1 MLFCLLPG
9 RAMHRAFADD
19 STSIDSAVISEVMWM
34 GSDLSTFDEWVEVA
48 CPVSSD
54 CDLSGWSLTS
64 LKSSGE
70 EVPVISFATGAL
82 IPAGEAR
89 VISHYSASSSRLAA
103 EPWMTTSSMSLP
115 NSKLLLRL
123 RDAAGTVR
131 DEVDDGVG
139 NPFVGANLSGG
150 LKASMER
157 IDLFVSGTIAE
168 NWRTA
173 DTSCGFKDG
182 VPIFGTPGFLPTAS
196 ASSSAQSSG
205 ESSSSS
211 EHCSSLSSF
220 ASLSSISFLSSVS
233 SSSSQSSLTSSA
245 SSVSSLSGSSVSS
258 ESSLSSDSS
267 LSSVS
272 FSSSISF
279 VSSSSYQSSS
289 SSASS
294 VSSSASSRVE
304 DPLLGNVDIFI
315 TEVLANPTGADTDE
329 WIEIANLGAE
339 IVNIAGWVLDDG
351 NSSAEYSIPPR
362 SGSVFFLVPG
372 EYVSFR
378 KSVTALPLDNSGERV
393 SLMSGSVLIDA
404 WEYPLT
410 AEEVSF
416 GRDADASFA
425 LHAFC
430 VPTEGGRNVVAPLP
444 SRIVIQDA
452 GSASI
457 GSAFVV
463 GTEHVT
469 LNLQAAVG
477 AGSLASA
484 ACAWDFGDD
493 AVSGVCNPPSHTFSD
508 AGDYSV
514 RLTVRDF
521 CGGISVSTLSVTVL
535 PEQETTAS
543 SSASSA
549 SSVSSAS
556 SSSSVSSVSSHS
568 SISSLSFARVETG
581 VILSEVYSVPIKKS
595 SLGGISSIPRPL
607 PPREEGELVQL
618 TTHSPSLVE
627 RGGGGEEMNGE
638 KAWETEEWIEL
649 FNPTDHEIS
658 LAGWIIDDLKDGG
671 SKPWKLPVNSSIG
684 AGEYL
689 IFSRNET
696 KLQLNDSGDDVW
708 LIAPDDAW
716 SDHVTIPKLKS
727 GISFSFCD
735 GEWRSSDPTQKLPNA
750 CETTVSSTTTFIA
763 VTKKSIV
770 APSPAFSRIR
780 YVVASQ
786 SSISSISF
794 SSFQSGSVLMSY
806 ALSELP
812 PSLTG
817 AGDTAE
823 KSAIPEAGALGALS
837 GLSVALIW
845 FGRKW
850 WGL

>member
-1 MLFCLLPG
+1 MLLCLLPG
-9 RAMHRAFADD
+9 RAMHRAFADAGAPVG
-19 STSIDSAVISEVMWM
+19 TAVISEVMWM
-34 GSDLSTFDEWVEVA
+34 GSDLSTSDEWVEVA

-54 CDLSGWSLTS
+54 CDLSGWTFTS
-64 LKSSGE
+64 LKSTGE
-70 EVPVISFATGAL
+70 EAVIVSFATGAL
-82 IPAGEAR
+82 IPAGEVR
-89 VISHYSASSSRLAA
+89 VISNFSLSSSRLVA
-103 EPWMTTSSMSLP
+103 EPWITTPSMSLP

-123 RDAAGTVR
+123 RDADGAVR

-139 NPFVGANLSGG
+139 NPFAGANPSGG

-157 IDLFVSGTIAE
+157 IDLSVPGSSAE

-173 DTSCGFKDG
+173 TVSLGFKDG
-182 VPIFGTPGFLPTAS
+182 SPIFGTPGFLPTAS

-220 ASLSSISFLSSVS
+220 ASLSSLSSF
-233 SSSSQSSLTSSA
+233 SSQISLTSSA

-279 VSSSSYQSSS
+279 SSSPSSA

-294 VSSSASSRVE
+294 VSSASSLSV
-304 DPLLGNVDIFI
+304 FI
-315 TEVLANPTGADTDE
+315 TEVIANPIGADTDE
-329 WIEIANLGAE
+329 WIEIANLGADS
-339 IVNIAGWVLDDG
+339 VNIAGWSLDDG
-351 NSSAEYSIPPR
+351 NSSAVYHIPQR
-362 SGSVFFLVPG
+362 SGSGFLLVPG
-372 EYVSFR
+372 EHVSFR
-378 KSVTALPLDNSGERV
+378 KSVTGLSLSNSGERV
-393 SLMSGSVLIDA
+393 SLMSGSLLIDA

-416 GRDADASFA
+416 GRDADAPFA

-543 SSASSA
+543 SSASSV
-549 SSVSSAS
+549 SSSSSSNSSRSSAS
-556 SSSSVSSVSSHS
+556 SSFSSVVLM
-568 SISSLSFARVETG
+568 SLIENVPVETG
-581 VILSEVYSVPIKKS
+581 IILSEVYAVPIKKS
-595 SLGGISSIPRPL
+595 SLGGISSIPRSL
-607 PPREEGELVQL
+607 PSREEGELVQL
-618 TTHSPSLVE
+618 TTHAPSLVE

-658 LAGWIIDDLKDGG
+658 LAGWVIDDLKDGG
-671 SKPWKLPVNSSIG
+671 SKPFIISADSRIG

-716 SDHVTIPKLKS
+716 SDHVMIPKLKS
-727 GISFSFCD
+727 GLSFSFCD
-735 GEWRSSDPTQKLPNA
+735 GEWRSSNPTPELPNA
-750 CETTVSSTTTFIA
+750 CQTTVSSPAPSIASVNKSVVTTT
-763 VTKKSIV
+763 
-770 APSPAFSRIR
+770 PAFSRTR

-794 SSFQSGSVLMSY
+794 SSFQSGSFVMSY

-812 PSLTG
+812 SSLTV

-823 KSAIPEAGALGALS
+823 KSSVPEVGTLGALS
-837 GLSVALIW
+837 GLSVALMW

-850 WGL
+850 LSF